1 MSELH
6 PPQGDAARGGVA
18 EVDGG
23 ASPGVPVRDIPQA
36 TVTRLATY
44 LRVLGMLADEGTLIV
59 SSEELATASGVG
71 SAKLRKDLSFLGPNG
86 VRGVGYDV
94 LRLQARI
101 ENALGLDRG
110 HRVVLVGV
118 GNLGRAL
125 AGYAGF
131 DRRGFTMAGLF
142 DADPAR
148 VGTRVGNLTIR
159 HVDGLEAAAREL
171 AATIGVIATP
181 DDAAQGV
188 CDLLVRSGVRSVLSF
203 AAAPLEVPDHVEV
216 RRVDLSVEMQ
226 VLSFHS
232 ARNDTPVDGGRAGL
246 PDIRRVASGE
256 ARRAATGASRLTAQR
271 ASATG
276 RTAPSATGR
285 TAPSATGRTAPSAT
299 GRTAPGATGFTASG
313 TPSPVASAATR
324 NGSVIAP

>member
-1 MSELH
+1 MTELH

-18 EVDGG
+18 EVGGG

-171 AATIGVIATP
+171 GATIGVIATP
-181 DDAAQGV
+181 DAAAQGV

-203 AAAPLEVPDHVEV
+203 ASAPLAVPDHVEV

-232 ARNDTPVDGGRAGL
+232 ARNDALAQVAGGSHAGL
-246 PDIRRVASGE
+246 TDT
-256 ARRAATGASRLTAQR
+256 RRAASGLTAQ
-271 ASATG
+271 SANG
-276 RTAPSATGR
+276 H
-285 TAPSATGRTAPSAT
+285 
-299 GRTAPGATGFTASG
+299 TASG